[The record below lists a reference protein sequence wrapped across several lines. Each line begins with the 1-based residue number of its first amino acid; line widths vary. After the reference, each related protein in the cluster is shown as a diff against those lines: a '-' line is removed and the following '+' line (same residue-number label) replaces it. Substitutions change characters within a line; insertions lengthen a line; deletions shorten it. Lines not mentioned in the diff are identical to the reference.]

1 MCYLSIAAA
10 ARLVAARELSPVA
23 LTEAVFRR
31 IAETDDRVHS
41 YVRLMRSSAIEEAR
55 RSEERLA
62 AGEGRGP
69 LEGVPIAVKDLFDT
83 AGVVTSAGLAAYRE
97 RVPGHDSTCVRRLR
111 EAGAV
116 IIGKTKRMKWHWA
129 ARPTTHTTAQH
140 TTPGTWTACLG
151 GLPAVPHL
159 GWRPASV

>member
-1 MCYLSIAAA
+1 MQDEDMCYLSIAAA

-31 IAETDDRVHS
+31 IAETDGRVHS

-69 LEGVPIAVKDLFDT
+69 LEGVPIAVKDL
-83 AGVVTSAGLAAYRE
+83 LR
-97 RVPGHDSTCVRRLR
+97 RRSTCR
-111 EAGAV
+111 G
-116 IIGKTKRMKWHWA
+116 HSQ
-129 ARPTTHTTAQH
+129 RPE
-140 TTPGTWTACLG
+140 G
-151 GLPAVPHL
+151 
-159 GWRPASV
+159 R